1 MLKKHFWAV
10 LIILLIIL
18 IIVSLNRNR
27 GIVCLEKPIS
37 LLAQP
42 TRKVTLQI
50 TCILHFL
57 PALR

>member
-27 GIVCLEKPIS
+27 CIVCLEKQIS
-37 LLAQP
+37 LLAHP

-50 TCILHFL
+50 ACILHFL
-57 PALR
+57 PTLR

>member
-27 GIVCLEKPIS
+27 GIVCLEKPILS
-37 LLAQP
+37 LAQP

>member
-10 LIILLIIL
+10 LIILLSIR

-27 GIVCLEKPIS
+27 CIACLEKQIS

-42 TRKVTLQI
+42 TRKVILQI